1 MVRQKLRLV
10 SSKHSTGLFILDGF
24 HGLGEHVHTLFR
36 PLSQSSSALQEGEAG
51 SCQVTFQLQR
61 EPAQYHFCQTGA
73 EAGFHV
79 GWMSKIALSLTH
91 LGPASLAQEPRFLTW
106 RLRPPREEVEVAKP
120 IKAYFRAGSASLLPY
135 SIHPNSYR
143 NLPNSR
149 GWTDR
154 CHLLTEAISG
164 NIRPLSVKRVADIS
178 LHIF

>member
-1 MVRQKLRLV
+1 M
-10 SSKHSTGLFILDGF
+10 SSKRSTGLFIQDGF
-24 HGLGEHVHTLFR
+24 HGLGEHVHSLFR
-36 PLSQSSSALQEGEAG
+36 PLSQSSSALQEGEAE
-51 SCQVTFQLQR
+51 SCQVSFQLRR

-79 GWMSKIALSLTH
+79 GWMSKAALSLAR
-91 LGPASLAQEPRFLTW
+91 LGPASLAQEPRLLTW
-106 RLRPPREEVEVAKP
+106 RLRPPREEVEAAKP
-120 IKAYFRAGSASLLPY
+120 TNAYIRAGSASLLPY

-164 NIRPLSVKRVADIS
+164 NTRPLSVKCVADIS
-178 LHIF
+178 LH